1 MLKIFAYIMKFIVMS
16 VSVVIVI
23 LGCIIT
29 FPFYL
34 ISKLLWKWFGIDLLD
49 EHDD

>member
-1 MLKIFAYIMKFIVMS
+1 MLKIFAYITYTIVMS
-16 VSVVIVI
+16 VSLVIVT

-29 FPFYL
+29 LPFYL
-34 ISKLLWKWFGIDLLD
+34 ISKLLWKLFGIDLLD